1 MFLRTL
7 LALLRALCYSLFV
20 PPIACTHMA
29 SKSKHD
35 SLLSLL
41 TLEQREALLRV
52 QDMLEDDPL
61 YFEQHHVEK
70 EVQNE
75 ILPS

>member
-1 MFLRTL
+1 
-7 LALLRALCYSLFV
+7 
-20 PPIACTHMA
+20 MA